1 MKILAMILA
10 LLLVSAS
17 PALAA
22 PRYTAAKRAA
32 DKVKKDERDLA
43 RKVKK
48 LSAKEKAKLKS
59 SFRGKDSDSDG
70 VADII
75 EGAFGSGS
83 CDSDSDDDGLPDDED
98 IDEDNP
104 DQDGDGH
111 MDGNE
116 VGAKGAITS
125 FADPV
130 LTVGGKTFILT
141 GDTQFRGVNFGPED
155 LEAGLC
161 VEVEGHRNGANTV
174 ADKVKRDDDCN

>member
-10 LLLVSAS
+10 LLLVSTA
-17 PALAA
+17 PAFAE

-43 RKVKK
+43 RKAKR
-48 LSAKEKAKLKS
+48 LSAKEKARLKS
-59 SFRGKDSDSDG
+59 AFRGKDSDSDG

-83 CDSDSDDDGLPDDED
+83 CESDSDDDGLPDDED

-104 DQDGDGH
+104 DRDGDGH

-116 VGAKGAITS
+116 VAAKGTITS
-125 FADPV
+125 FADPLV
-130 LTVGGKTFILT
+130 TVGNRTFIIT

-155 LEAGLC
+155 LEPGLC
-161 VEVEGHRNGANTV
+161 VEVEGHTNGATTV